1 MHTAPMSETDME
13 LELELE
19 ELVEVVEELVEDV
32 AEDMEDIV
40 EDMVAMVSI
49 KTAAELDMVGL
60 DTDTIIFQRP
70 RVLYE

>member
-19 ELVEVVEELVEDV
+19 ELVEVVEVVEELV
-32 AEDMEDIV
+32 EDMEDIV

-49 KTAAELDMVGL
+49 KAAAELDMVGL

>member
-1 MHTAPMSETDME
+1 
-13 LELELE
+13 
-19 ELVEVVEELVEDV
+19 
-32 AEDMEDIV
+32 MEDIV

-49 KTAAELDMVGL
+49 KAAAELDMVGL